1 MNVLSI
7 IHYPHFGGPHN
18 RNSLMAPYMA
28 EMGIA
33 LTIVVPDEPGNAVEL
48 LRRRNVPT
56 IPIPLTRMR
65 ATKDLRM
72 QLRNFARLPGNVRSI
87 RRLIRSENIDV
98 VLINGLVN
106 PHAAFAARLEKVPV
120 VWQLL
125 DTFPPMILRRVMMP
139 LVLRLS
145 GAIMTSGMAVAAV
158 HPGALSFG
166 NRLISF
172 FPIVNSNRFRPD
184 PAQRAAARKELGL
197 HDSDFVI
204 GNISNINPM
213 KGHGTFVKAAAAL
226 KRRHPATRFVILG
239 ATSVAHAGYQAELL
253 SEAESLGLSVGN
265 DLIVQDPGTRVPE
278 LAPALDVFWLTSEP
292 RSEGL
297 STVVGEAMAL
307 EVPVVAAN
315 VGAVSESVADG
326 VTGVLVPPRDVA
338 AFVAV
343 TSELL
348 DDPQRR
354 QEMGHEGRRRAQR
367 LYSPEACAQLHR
379 TAFELA
385 LGGRSPINATT
396 SYVEQS

>member
-18 RNSLMAPYMA
+18 RNSLMAPYLA
-28 EMGIA
+28 EMGVA

-65 ATKDLRM
+65 ATKDLRV
-72 QLRNFARLPGNVRSI
+72 QFRNFARLRGNVGSI

-125 DTFPPMILRRVMMP
+125 DTFPPMILRRAMMP

-145 GAIMTSGMAVAAV
+145 GAIMTSGMAVAEV

-166 NRLISF
+166 ERLISF
-172 FPIVNSNRFRPD
+172 FPIVDSNRFRPD
-184 PAQRAAARKELGL
+184 PAQRAAARKKLGL

-204 GNISNINPM
+204 GNVSNINPM
-213 KGHGTFVKAAAAL
+213 KGHRTFVKAAAEL
-226 KRRHPATRFVILG
+226 KRSHPSTRFVILG
-239 ATSVAHAGYQAELL
+239 ATSVAHEGYGAELQ
-253 SEAESLGLSVGN
+253 SEAEALGLSVGS
-265 DLIVQDPGTRVPE
+265 DLIVQDPGTRVHE
-278 LAPALDVFWLTSEP
+278 LAPALDLFWLTSEP

-307 EVPVVAAN
+307 EIPVVAAN

-326 VTGVLVPPRDVA
+326 VTGILVPPRDVA
-338 AFVAV
+338 AFVDV
-343 TSELL
+343 STELL
-348 DDPQRR
+348 NDPDRR
-354 QEMGHEGRRRAQR
+354 REMGSNGRERAQR

-379 TAFELA
+379 TAFDLA
-385 LGGRSPINATT
+385 LVERPSTNTT
-396 SYVEQS
+396 ASHVERD